1 MQPPIQPAPGKQA
14 QQHRHHDRPAQ
25 HADLPQPL
33 AKRRL
38 WLARAL
44 IRALAGAPGGV
55 FHGIAWHR
63 ASWLAVLEGTAPFGH
78 HIAHQLPHRL
88 RVQPGLFG
96 ARPAVGIG
104 LALAGGAHV
113 SGQIAQ
119 RSSGTASRAAI
130 ATSPPETRSTPARS
144 AHTALPH
151 RPAASAPP
159 RAAAR

>member
-55 FHGIAWHR
+55 FHGI
-63 ASWLAVLEGTAPFGH
+63 GH
-78 HIAHQLPHRL
+78 
-88 RVQPGLFG
+88 
-96 ARPAVGIG
+96 GIG
-104 LALAGGAHV
+104 RHGWLSSKERPL
-113 SGQIAQ
+113 SGI
-119 RSSGTASRAAI
+119 T
-130 ATSPPETRSTPARS
+130 
-144 AHTALPH
+144 
-151 RPAASAPP
+151 
-159 RAAAR
+159 